1 MQKLHN
7 TKALTLDS
15 VAIEPRYSTILK
27 EDTIDLEIDD
37 KAPIWAS
44 SDNATGTIEIAEALS
59 EAKIGTLL
67 STRYDIDELYNFFFE
82 EKPYVAI
89 SIGDTEGQIH
99 KWNQLKSKLPAGNI
113 HYVNLVTQN
122 AHSIEYIYKV
132 AKFKEENKDVKIIA
146 GPVSDPTAT
155 RKLFEVGAEI
165 TRIGFDARFDNE
177 NFMETGVGSPHVSV
191 LLSNDEVAREFDGHI
206 MASGFY
212 PDSSDIAKCIACGAS
227 SVEISKLFYGHE
239 ESYGKTETID
249 GTLHK
254 NGVEYNGKIINT
266 VYDLLNTLEKSC
278 RQAGYKS
285 IKTFRDSAKLVII

>member
-27 EDTIDLEIDD
+27 DDKIDLEINDR
-37 KAPIWAS
+37 APIWAS
-44 SDNATGTIEIAEALS
+44 NDDATGTLEVASILS
-59 EAKIGTLL
+59 EAKVGTLL
-67 STRYDIDELYNFFFE
+67 STRYSIDELYNFFFE
-82 EKPYVAI
+82 EKPYVAV

-177 NFMETGVGSPHVSV
+177 SYMETGVGSPHASV
-191 LLSNDEVAREFDGHI
+191 LLSNDEIARELSGYI

-212 PDSSDIAKCIACGAS
+212 PDAADIAKCIACGAS
-227 SVEISKLFYGHE
+227 AVEVNKLFYGHE
-239 ESYGKTETID
+239 ENYGRTETID
-249 GTLHK
+249 GSMYK
-254 NGVEYNGKIINT
+254 NGVQYNGKIINT

-285 IKTFRDSAKLVII
+285 LSNFRDSAKLVII